1 MSTPGPS
8 YDETT
13 RILAL
18 TAVGFV
24 AVGVVVGAGVAGVP
38 LGTATTMGLCTVAG
52 AVALV
57 GLQRMWRG
65 R

>member
-1 MSTPGPS
+1 MSAPGPS

-24 AVGVVVGAGVAGVP
+24 AVGVAIGAGVSGLPMGAAV
-38 LGTATTMGLCTVAG
+38 TMGLCTVAG
-52 AVALV
+52 GVTVTL
-57 GLQRMWRG
+57 LQSFWS
-65 R
+65 